1 MDNELIS
8 ILSSSKQGKFNVT
21 HRIYNEFNKGSKYL
35 LFNKVSNN
43 LLLN

>member
-8 ILSSSKQGKFNVT
+8 ILSSEKYGKFNVT
-21 HRIYNEFNKGSKYL
+21 HRIYNGYENGHQYL
-35 LFNKVSNN
+35 FFNKVSNN

>member
-1 MDNELIS
+1 MNNELIS
-8 ILSSSKQGKFNVT
+8 ILSSEKYGKFNVT
-21 HRIYNEFNKGSKYL
+21 HRIYNESNKGAKYL

>member
-8 ILSSSKQGKFNVT
+8 ILSSEKYGKFNVT
-21 HRIYNEFNKGSKYL
+21 HRIYNEPYNGAHYL
-35 LFNKVSNN
+35 LLNKVSNN

>member
-8 ILSSSKQGKFNVT
+8 ILSSEKHGKFNVT
-21 HRIYNEFNKGSKYL
+21 HRIYDEPYNGVKYL

-43 LLLN
+43 LLLD